1 MQRKSKLGRRIVYGG
16 HIISVTHAISHDGM
30 ENVVRVLGFNA
41 GTHANPT
48 VAGDTL
54 FAWTDVLER
63 TDLGREDAGALRL
76 RLVGVKN
83 LDPSQEPIE
92 LKVKDPESGREHHH
106 PNVVLELDYTVL
118 VPRRRE
124 RGRIQRGVLCE
135 EDCS

>member
-1 MQRKSKLGRRIVYGG
+1 M
-16 HIISVTHAISHDGM
+16 THAIYDDGL

-63 TDLGREDAGALRL
+63 IDLGRADAGALRL

-118 VPRRRE
+118 VPKRR
-124 RGRIQRGVLCE
+124 GP
-135 EDCS
+135 